1 MSDLFST
8 PAEHALNHPELE
20 IVLSNAQAGPS
31 SVGDGAEGLSVEE
44 AFEVDI
50 TVEKILEGGYKTIGL
65 QFPDELLPSS
75 VSVYRA
81 IQTRI
86 QHTGAQ
92 AYVLADSTYGNCCP
106 DVLSC
111 LHLPADFLV
120 HYGHACLTPTDALPV
135 HYVFPRRKLDVE
147 HAAQTLS
154 DASQEEL
161 GEGGKKGVVVVWDV
175 AYDWLADRITE
186 TFTRLSTLPIAFAA
200 IQRPSTI
207 PADTAEKGKGK
218 APALRSIEPPK
229 GLEMSDCIL
238 WYIGEEGRA
247 SMNLQM
253 THASNPLFVYSPTS
267 PTVTALHRTTS
278 RLLSRRLFAL
288 HQALNAD
295 IFGLIVSNIGLASSK
310 PLLAQLRADLG
321 RAQKKSYTLS
331 VGRLNPAKLANFAE
345 IECFVLIGCNEGG
358 VVDSKDFLAPII
370 TPWELELALQGTD
383 HVWRPDKWTLD
394 LGKVLQDAQE
404 RRASA
409 EEEEEDEP
417 TSTSGKS
424 MTNDREGRSQE
435 NDNVAV
441 DVDDDDDDDNE
452 GPEFSLITGKMRTIK
467 RFGSA
472 TQGKGREG
480 KSLENK
486 NGNQEVTLRNQNFT
500 LSKLESAG
508 SNFLASREFK
518 GLEMR
523 VGLDEP
529 SLLEEGRSGVAR
541 GYTEEK

>member
-8 PAEHALNHPELE
+8 PAEHALQHPELDE
-20 IVLSNAQAGPS
+20 VLHNAQAGPS
-31 SVGDGAEGLSVEE
+31 SMGDGAEGMSIEE
-44 AFEVDI
+44 AFEVEGTI
-50 TVEKILEGGYKTIGL
+50 EKILEGGYKTIGL

-106 DVLSC
+106 DILSC

-147 HAAQTLS
+147 HAAKSLLESSADELS
-154 DASQEEL
+154 DA
-161 GEGGKKGVVVVWDV
+161 GGGKKGVVVVWDV
-175 AYDWLADRITE
+175 AYDWIADHITE
-186 TFTRLSTLPIAFAA
+186 TFSKVATVPIAFAA
-200 IQRPSTI
+200 IQRPSTA
-207 PADTAEKGKGK
+207 PVDKGKGK
-218 APALRSIEPPK
+218 SPALRSIDPPA
-229 GLEMSDCIL
+229 GVEMGDCVL

-247 SMNLQM
+247 CMNLQM
-253 THASNPLFVYSPTS
+253 THASNPLFLYSPTNT
-267 PTVTALHRTTS
+267 TVTALHRNTS

-310 PLLAQLRADLG
+310 PLLAQLRSDLTKHK
-321 RAQKKSYTLS
+321 KKSYTLS
-331 VGRLNPAKLANFAE
+331 VGRLNPAKLANFSE
-345 IECFVLIGCNEGG
+345 IECFVLVGCNEGG
-358 VVDSKDFLAPII
+358 VVDQSKDFMAPII
-370 TPWELELALQGTD
+370 TPWELELALQGEK
-383 HVWRPDKWTLD
+383 HVWQPEKWTLD
-394 LGKVLQDAQE
+394 LGEVLKNAQEHNAEQMKLNSKNTDEGDQDA
-404 RRASA
+404 
-409 EEEEEDEP
+409 DH
-417 TSTSGKS
+417 
-424 MTNDREGRSQE
+424 
-435 NDNVAV
+435 
-441 DVDDDDDDDNE
+441 DDDDEDDV

-467 RFGSA
+467 RFTNPSSSSNTGV
-472 TQGKGREG
+472 EG
-480 KSLENK
+480 IEN
-486 NGNQEVTLRNQNFT
+486 GTRDLTLRNQNFT
-500 LSKLESAG
+500 LAKLESAG

-523 VGLDEP
+523 VGMDEP

-541 GYTEEK
+541 GYTEEKK